1 MPGGADHVADL
12 SGKGSASE
20 ASGRAQPR
28 PAAETPRDSVETE
41 SYGTVKLGGIEGHAN
56 RIKSLTRQTF
66 ERAKVELLRR
76 QVPLHG

>member
-1 MPGGADHVADL
+1 MGPTTWPTSRAKAV
-12 SGKGSASE
+12 SAKHR
-20 ASGRAQPR
+20 AGPNHAQPLR
-28 PAAETPRDSVETE
+28 LQGIPWETE
-41 SYGTVKLGGIEGHAN
+41 SYGTVKLGGILGHAN